1 MEPEPLAGAYSSFV
15 TPIYLY
21 LCSRVGNRPDAEDL
35 TSQVFVKAVRKM
47 RTDAS
52 ATELRRWFY
61 RVAQRTLADHWRKY
75 YAEDVVELSEET
87 SPPPAQSNENPEAL
101 RRVEC
106 ILQML
111 PVTYRRVL
119 ELRFLRGYSIRE
131 TALELGLSQANVR
144 VMQFRALNRA
154 GREPSR
160 PTRSEREFPE
170 QQALQEI

>member
-21 LCSRVGNRPDAEDL
+21 LCRRVRKRPDAEDL

-52 ATELRRWFY
+52 TTEQRRWFY
-61 RVAQRTLADHWRKY
+61 RVAQTTLADHWRKH
-75 YAEDVVELSEET
+75 YAKDVVELSEET
-87 SPPPAQSNENPEAL
+87 SSAPAQYNENPDAL
-101 RRVEC
+101 RRVER
-106 ILQML
+106 ILQLL
-111 PVTYRRVL
+111 PVSYRRVL

-131 TALELGLSQANVR
+131 TALELGLSQATVR

-154 GREPSR
+154 GRNREHSR
-160 PTRSEREFPE
+160 D
-170 QQALQEI
+170 